1 MNIIFLLFL
10 LFFCLIITSRLFH
23 RKSFQD
29 SNALSIKM
37 RISKKPSK
45 SLIPHSRAFKYFQYH
60 GKPCR
65 EQLHVKNIA
74 NGITIADSVKNNGVL
89 VISLSPALMVDTT
102 LKPPNSFWRAR
113 MADHDPTSHPSLSLF
128 TKNSFNFCKTTGT
141 DTFLLTNSN

>member
-89 VISLSPALMVDTT
+89 VISLSLALIVDTT
-102 LKPPNSFWRAR
+102 LKRTIPFGGQGWLTATQLHTLLCRYSLKIVS
-113 MADHDPTSHPSLSLF
+113 TSVRQQAQIP
-128 TKNSFNFCKTTGT
+128 FC
-141 DTFLLTNSN
+141 